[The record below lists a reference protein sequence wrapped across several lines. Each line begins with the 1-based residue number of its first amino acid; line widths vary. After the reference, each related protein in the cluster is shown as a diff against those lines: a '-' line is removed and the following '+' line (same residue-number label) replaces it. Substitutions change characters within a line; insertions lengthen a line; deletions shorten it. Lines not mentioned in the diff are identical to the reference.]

1 MNSKDLRKKGIL
13 SHPYPENLLCLLFE
27 NEEIPVLDHSQE
39 EGLAHVLS
47 TLPAIHQECI
57 NCIFKKKMTYV
68 EISKI
73 LFISKQ
79 TISDYKGYAIESLR
93 YGRSLNYIRYGYSI
107 QTQREQAGYGQFRMD
122 VLSTPVKELSLS
134 QALKQALY
142 RHNIFSVND
151 LVQLAQ
157 STDILFLE
165 ELGLKRKAILVKQ
178 VLIPLNDYLTKNR
191 YDGLLPEN
199 LSVKYNTN
207 YYRDMKKDDNLIK
220 KFDNDYQ
227 ISQ

>member
-13 SHPYPENLLCLLFE
+13 SRSYPENLLCVLFE
-27 NEEIPVLDHSQE
+27 NDEVPVLDKDQE
-39 EGLAHVLS
+39 HGLSYAIS
-47 TLPAIHQECI
+47 RLPAMQQKCI
-57 NCIFKKKMTYV
+57 ILIFQKNMTYV

-79 TISDYKGYAIESLR
+79 TISDYKGYAIESLS
-93 YGRSLNYIRYGYSI
+93 YGRSLNYIRYGYSA
-107 QTQREQAGYGQFRMD
+107 QLRREQAGYGQFRMD
-122 VLSTPVKELSLS
+122 VLSTPIKELSLS

-157 STDILFLE
+157 STDVLFLK

-178 VLIPLNDYLTKNR
+178 VLITLNDYLIKTG

-199 LSVKYNTN
+199 LSTKYNTN

-220 KFDNDYQ
+220 
-227 ISQ
+227 